1 MRKGRKGERR
11 IPVFH
16 LSPLPQSL
24 DNSLKIHD
32 HDNGPTSNLAP
43 SLSHSLHPISFHLIS
58 LLPQQATT
66 MVDYSSKTAASM
78 ETMKK

>member
-1 MRKGRKGERR
+1 MRKRR
-11 IPVFH
+11 RGLRQIPVFH
-16 LSPLPQSL
+16 LFSPLPQSL

-43 SLSHSLHPISFHLIS
+43 SLSPSLHPISFHLIS

-66 MVDYSSKTAASM
+66 MVDYSSKIAASM
-78 ETMKK
+78 ETM